1 MSASLKDKISARQA
15 TVGVCGL
22 GYVGLP
28 LCLSFAARDFQ
39 VIGFDIDPD
48 KVAQIEKGESYIKHI
63 GPQRVAQAVASG
75 RLQATTDFARSSECD
90 ALIVCVPTP
99 LNPSREPDLS
109 FVENTTRQ
117 IAPHLRADQLFVLES
132 TTWPGTTREVVVP
145 LLAASGLEA
154 GRDFFVGY
162 SPEREDPG
170 NKDFNTQAVP
180 KVVSGYSSR
189 CSEAAQALYA
199 AVFEQVVAVESL
211 EVAEAAKLLENI
223 YRSVNI
229 ALVNELKVLLTRMD
243 IDIWQVV
250 EAAATKPFGFA
261 PFYPGPGLGGHCIPI
276 DPFYLTWRARQFGL
290 NTRFIELAGQIN
302 THMPEYV
309 IGRLSEAL
317 NEVGKPIK
325 GSRVLVMGITYK
337 PDVDDTRESPSVVL
351 MELLLAR
358 GALVSY
364 NDPFITTFPQMRG
377 HDLDLE
383 SQELTRELLAGV
395 DCVLLA
401 TDHSQYDYGF
411 IGEHAPLIIDTRNA
425 LADWPQYADKVWK
438 A

>member
-1 MSASLKDKISARQA
+1 MSASLKEKIRTRQA
-15 TVGVCGL
+15 VVGVCGL

-28 LCLSFAARDFQ
+28 LGLSFAARDFQ
-39 VIGFDIDPD
+39 VIGFDIDPG
-48 KVAQIEKGESYIKHI
+48 KVAQIERGESYIKHI
-63 GPQRVAQAVASG
+63 GTERVARAVATG
-75 RLQATTDFARSSECD
+75 RFGATADFSRSAVCD

-99 LNPSREPDLS
+99 LNRSREPDLS

-117 IAPHLRADQLFVLES
+117 IAPHLRPDQLFVLES
-132 TTWPGTTREVVVP
+132 TTYPGTTREVVVP

-154 GRDFFVGY
+154 GGDFFVGY

-170 NKDFNTQAVP
+170 NKDFRTPSIP
-180 KVVSGYSSR
+180 KIVSGYTPPCR
-189 CSEAAQALYA
+189 DMAEALYG
-199 AVFEQVVAVESL
+199 AVFDRVVAVESL

-250 EAAATKPFGFA
+250 EAAATKPFGYA

-325 GSRVLVMGITYK
+325 GSQILVLGITYK
-337 PDVDDTRESPSVVL
+337 PDVDDTRESPAVVL

-358 GALVSY
+358 GAQVSY
-364 NDPFITTFPQMRG
+364 NDPFIPTFPQMRG
-377 HDLDLE
+377 HDLDLD
-383 SQELTRELLAGV
+383 SQPLTRELLGGA

-401 TDHSQYDYGF
+401 TNHTQYDYGF
-411 IGEHAPLIIDTRNA
+411 IGEHAPLIVDTRNA
-425 LADWPQYADKVWK
+425 LGGWPQYADKVWK